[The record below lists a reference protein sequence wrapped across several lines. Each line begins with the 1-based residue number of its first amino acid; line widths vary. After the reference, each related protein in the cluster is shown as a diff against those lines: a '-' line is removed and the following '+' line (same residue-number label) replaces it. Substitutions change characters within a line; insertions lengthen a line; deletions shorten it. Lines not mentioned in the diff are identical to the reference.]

1 MKRGK
6 IDTEIDIILYPSE
19 LKRKRRDERICDEYR
34 CIRKAYTQKS
44 NYQICRALAERHQMT
59 ASNMRLLLTDRLGEE
74 YTKHN
79 KRSINNNTKKNS
91 NYGRVGLIRDR
102 YAHTKG
108 A

>member
-6 IDTEIDIILYPSE
+6 IDTELDIILYPSE
-19 LKRKRRDERICDEYR
+19 LKRKRRDERICAEYR
-34 CIRKAYTQKS
+34 RIREVYAQKS

-79 KRSINNNTKKNS
+79 MKKNKHNNTKQ
-91 NYGRVGLIRDR
+91 
-102 YAHTKG
+102 
-108 A
+108 

>member
-6 IDTEIDIILYPSE
+6 IDTELDIILYPSE
-19 LKRKRRDERICDEYR
+19 LKRKRRDERICAEYR
-34 CIRKAYTQKS
+34 RIREVYAQKS

-79 KRSINNNTKKNS
+79 KKN
-91 NYGRVGLIRDR
+91 G
-102 YAHTKG
+102 HKQH
-108 A
+108 